1 MSRVPEV
8 FRGMTVLV
16 AYNASPQ
23 GESALRAATAEA
35 ERRRQDLSVL
45 VLTPQES
52 PDLPSDLAHLLDGVP
67 PSVTVKQVVY
77 RTESEEVAESIID
90 AAERVAASLVVIGAR
105 KRSTV
110 GTFLV
115 GSTTQQVL
123 LDSPAPVLVVK
134 AGYA

>member
-1 MSRVPEV
+1 
-8 FRGMTVLV
+8 MTVLV

-35 ERRRQDLSVL
+35 ERRRQELSVL
-45 VLTPQES
+45 VLTPQQDAEV
-52 PDLPSDLAHLLDGVP
+52 PPSALAHLLDGVP
-67 PSVTVKQVVY
+67 PSVTVAPVAY
-77 RTESEEVAESIID
+77 RTESEEVADSILD
-90 AAERVAASLVVIGAR
+90 AAKRVKASLVVLGAR
-105 KRSTV
+105 KHSTV

>member
-1 MSRVPEV
+1 
-8 FRGMTVLV
+8 MTVLV

-35 ERRRQDLSVL
+35 ERRKQDLSVL

-67 PSVTVKQVVY
+67 SSVTVKPVTY
-77 RTESEEVAESIID
+77 RTESEDVAESIID

-105 KRSTV
+105 KHSTV

>member
-1 MSRVPEV
+1 
-8 FRGMTVLV
+8 MTVLV

-45 VLTPQES
+45 VLTPQDSSEV
-52 PDLPSDLAHLLDGVP
+52 PSHLAHLLDGVP
-67 PSVTVKQVVY
+67 PSVPVAPVAY
-77 RTESEEVAESIID
+77 RTESEEVAEAIVET
-90 AAERVAASLVVIGAR
+90 AERVAASLVVIGAR
-105 KRSTV
+105 KHSTV

>member
-1 MSRVPEV
+1 
-8 FRGMTVLV
+8 MTVLV

-35 ERRRQDLSVL
+35 ERRSQNLSVL
-45 VLTPQES
+45 VLTPQQGPEV
-52 PDLPSDLAHLLDGVP
+52 PSDLAHLLDSVP
-67 PSVTVKQVVY
+67 AGVTVAPVAY
-77 RTESEEVAESIID
+77 REESEEVAESIID
-90 AAERVAASLVVIGAR
+90 AAERVKASLVVIGAR
-105 KRSTV
+105 KHSTV